1 MISGNFEFL
10 YHDDLFNIRINNTPT
25 KTKMDYL
32 WLGQYI
38 SGINEQII
46 FNFNYAIMP
55 GILTPSQN
63 LPKDLIECLE
73 ICSSSWGQLSDI
85 DDISLLYITSHQ
97 LQNWLNHQKF
107 SNLY

>member
-1 MISGNFEFL
+1 
-10 YHDDLFNIRINNTPT
+10 
-25 KTKMDYL
+25 MDYL

-73 ICSSSWGQLSDI
+73 ICSSSWVNYLI
-85 DDISLLYITSHQ
+85 LMIFHYYILLLINYKIG
-97 LQNWLNHQKF
+97 
-107 SNLY
+107 